1 MFIVVVPVAAPICK
15 SVAAPPKLI
24 VVAVVSIKLNV
35 VSSVAI
41 VPPFALIVLAT
52 LSMLPTLILPPVDNK
67 PVPIVNVPVPPI
79 LIPSPFENVKSPVLS
94 PVPLPPVILRL
105 PVSLNPNLTQLLLRY
120 VCPRY
125 CPLVGFSCNF
135 QSPVSPTVVPV
146 GTVANTSM
154 FLDASPVIPI
164 VMSAAVNLPSTAA
177 SLRTLN
183 LPLKSDSSV

>member
-105 PVSLNPNLTQLLLRY
+105 PAVSYTHLTL
-120 VCPRY
+120 
-125 CPLVGFSCNF
+125 
-135 QSPVSPTVVPV
+135 PT
-146 GTVANTSM
+146 
-154 FLDASPVIPI
+154 IC
-164 VMSAAVNLPSTAA
+164 
-177 SLRTLN
+177 
-183 LPLKSDSSV
+183 SV